1 MKKATILWIPILL
14 LVIGGC
20 ATTDDLKKSQ
30 RDYDSK
36 ISALRADVDKLQ
48 TRLDSLEK
56 DVADTTRD
64 LRKNQA
70 DLGAD
75 FGSVRDNVQTMRG
88 QVEEMHK
95 EFSGVGK
102 GQNLKTRLDDMAF
115 RIGYLENFL
124 GIARKESTN
133 GAKVEGVGVG
143 AAEATAE
150 PKNDVEAAYNACYRL
165 FKEGQYVKAREEFV
179 KFLKQYP
186 KTAFSDNAQFWI
198 GETWYVE
205 DKFERAIVEYQ
216 KVVKDYPNGDKVPYA
231 LLKQGMAFQKLGD
244 KASARIVYNQV
255 IKKYPQTNQ
264 ARVAKAK
271 LSELK

>member
-1 MKKATILWIPILL
+1 MKKIILFLFSVSL
-14 LVIGGC
+14 LVVGGC

-36 ISALRADVDKLQ
+36 LSTLRADVDKLQ
-48 TRLDSLEK
+48 TRLDALEK
-56 DVADTTRD
+56 NVADTTRD

-75 FGSVRDNVQTMRG
+75 FGSVRDNVQNMRG

-124 GIARKESTN
+124 GIAKKESTN

-150 PKNDVEAAYNACYRL
+150 PKNDVEAAYNACYKL

-244 KASARIVYNQV
+244 KASAKIVYNQV

-271 LSELK
+271 LTELK

>member
-1 MKKATILWIPILL
+1 MKKATICLLSILL
-14 LVIGGC
+14 IVIGGC

-36 ISALRADVDKLQ
+36 ISTLRADVDKLQ
-48 TRLDSLEK
+48 ARIDALEK
-56 DVADTTRD
+56 NVADSTRD

-75 FGSVRDNVQTMRG
+75 FGSVRDNVQNMRG

-124 GIARKESTN
+124 GIAKKESTN

-150 PKNDVEAAYNACYRL
+150 PKNDVEAAYNACYKL

-179 KFLKQYP
+179 KFLKQNP
-186 KTAFSDNAQFWI
+186 KTAFSDNAQFWV

-244 KASARIVYNQV
+244 KASAKIVYNQV

>member
-56 DVADTTRD
+56 NVADTTRD

>member
-1 MKKATILWIPILL
+1 VKKTVIALIPILL
-14 LVIGGC
+14 LLIGGC

-30 RDYDSK
+30 RDYDGK

-48 TRLDSLEK
+48 SRLDALEK
-56 DVADTTRD
+56 NVADTTRD

-75 FGSVRDNVQTMRG
+75 FGSVRDNVQNMRG

-124 GIARKESTN
+124 GIAKKEASN
-133 GAKVEGVGVG
+133 GTKVEGVGVG

-150 PKNDVEAAYNACYRL
+150 PKNDVEAAYNACYKL

-179 KFLKQYP
+179 KFLKQHP
-186 KTAFSDNAQFWI
+186 KTAFSDNAQFWV

-244 KASARIVYNQV
+244 KASAKIVYNQV

-271 LSELK
+271 LTELK

>member
-1 MKKATILWIPILL
+1 MKRTTVILASIVLL
-14 LVIGGC
+14 IIGGC
-20 ATTDDLKKSQ
+20 ATTDDLKKTQ
-30 RDYDSK
+30 RDSDSK
-36 ISALRADVDKLQ
+36 ITALRADVERLQ
-48 TRLDSLEK
+48 ARLDAFEK
-56 DVADTTRD
+56 SQADTTRD

-75 FGSVRDNVQTMRG
+75 FGSVRDQVQTMRG

-115 RIGYLENFL
+115 RIGYIENFL
-124 GIARKESTN
+124 GIAKKETTN

-150 PKNDVEAAYNACYRL
+150 PKNDVEAAYNACYKL
-165 FKEGQYVKAREEFV
+165 FKEGQYVKAREEFQ
-179 KFLKQYP
+179 KFLKQHP
-186 KTAFSDNAQFWI
+186 KTAYSDNAQFWI

-244 KASARIVYNQV
+244 KASAKIVYNQV
-255 IKKYPQTNQ
+255 IKKYPNTNQ

>member
-1 MKKATILWIPILL
+1 MKKIILFLISVSL
-14 LVIGGC
+14 LVVGGC

-36 ISALRADVDKLQ
+36 LSALRADVDKLQ
-48 TRLDSLEK
+48 TRLDALEK
-56 DVADTTRD
+56 NVADTTRD

-75 FGSVRDNVQTMRG
+75 FGSVRDNVQNMRG

-124 GIARKESTN
+124 GIAKKESTN

-150 PKNDVEAAYNACYRL
+150 PKNDVEAAYNACYKL

-179 KFLKQYP
+179 KFLKQHP

-244 KASARIVYNQV
+244 KASAKIVYNQV

-271 LSELK
+271 LTELK

>member
-1 MKKATILWIPILL
+1 MKKATIILILILL

-20 ATTDDLKKSQ
+20 ATTDDLRKSQ

-48 TRLDSLEK
+48 DRLGALEK
-56 DVADTTRD
+56 NVADTTRD

-75 FGSVRDNVQTMRG
+75 FGSVRDNVQNMRG

-95 EFSGVGK
+95 EFSGVGR

-124 GIARKESTN
+124 GIAKKESAN

-150 PKNDVEAAYNACYRL
+150 PKNDVEAAYNACYKL

-244 KASARIVYNQV
+244 KASAKIVYNQV

-271 LSELK
+271 LTELK

>member
-1 MKKATILWIPILL
+1 MKKATILLIPILL

-30 RDYDSK
+30 RDYDGK

-48 TRLDSLEK
+48 ARLDALEK
-56 DVADTTRD
+56 NVADTTRD

-75 FGSVRDNVQTMRG
+75 FGSVRDNVQNMRG

-124 GIARKESTN
+124 GIAKKESTN

-150 PKNDVEAAYNACYRL
+150 PKNDVEAAYNACYKL
-165 FKEGQYVKAREEFV
+165 FKEGQYVKARDEFV
-179 KFLKQYP
+179 KFLKQHP
-186 KTAFSDNAQFWI
+186 KTAFSDNAQFWV

-244 KASARIVYNQV
+244 KASAKIVYNQV

>member
-1 MKKATILWIPILL
+1 MKKIILFLISVSL
-14 LVIGGC
+14 LVVGGC

-36 ISALRADVDKLQ
+36 LSALRADVDKLQ
-48 TRLDSLEK
+48 TRLDALEK
-56 DVADTTRD
+56 NVADTTRD

-75 FGSVRDNVQTMRG
+75 FGSVRDNVQNMRG

-124 GIARKESTN
+124 GIAKKESTN

-150 PKNDVEAAYNACYRL
+150 PKNDVEAAYNACYKL
-165 FKEGQYVKAREEFV
+165 FKEGQYVKAREEFL

-186 KTAFSDNAQFWI
+186 KTAYSDNAQFWI

-216 KVVKDYPNGDKVPYA
+216 KVVKDYPNGDKVPFA

-244 KASARIVYNQV
+244 KASARIVYNQI
-255 IKKYPQTNQ
+255 IKKYPGTNQ

-271 LSELK
+271 LTELK

>member
-1 MKKATILWIPILL
+1 MKKATILLISILL
-14 LVIGGC
+14 VVIGGC

-30 RDYDSK
+30 RDYDGK

-48 TRLDSLEK
+48 ARLDALEK
-56 DVADTTRD
+56 NVVDTTRD

-75 FGSVRDNVQTMRG
+75 FGSVRDNVQNMRG

-124 GIARKESTN
+124 GIAKKESTN

-150 PKNDVEAAYNACYRL
+150 PKNDVEAAYNACYKL

-179 KFLKQYP
+179 KFLKQHP
-186 KTAFSDNAQFWI
+186 KTAFSDNAQFWV

-244 KASARIVYNQV
+244 KASAKIVYNQV

>member
-1 MKKATILWIPILL
+1 
-14 LVIGGC
+14 
-20 ATTDDLKKSQ
+20 
-30 RDYDSK
+30 
-36 ISALRADVDKLQ
+36 
-48 TRLDSLEK
+48 
-56 DVADTTRD
+56 
-64 LRKNQA
+64 
-70 DLGAD
+70 
-75 FGSVRDNVQTMRG
+75 
-88 QVEEMHK
+88 MHK

-115 RIGYLENFL
+115 RIGYIENFL
-124 GIARKESTN
+124 GIAKKETTN

-150 PKNDVEAAYNACYRL
+150 PKNDVEAAYNACYKL
-165 FKEGQYVKAREEFV
+165 FKEGQYVKAREEFQ
-179 KFLKQYP
+179 KFLKQHP
-186 KTAFSDNAQFWI
+186 KTAYSDNAQFWI

-244 KASARIVYNQV
+244 KASAKIVYNQV
-255 IKKYPQTNQ
+255 IKKYPNTNQ

>member
-1 MKKATILWIPILL
+1 VKKATILLIPILL
-14 LVIGGC
+14 LLFGGC

-30 RDYDSK
+30 RDYDGK
-36 ISALRADVDKLQ
+36 LSALRADVDKLQ
-48 TRLDSLEK
+48 TRLDALEK
-56 DVADTTRD
+56 NVADTTRD

-75 FGSVRDNVQTMRG
+75 FGSVRDNVQNMRG

-124 GIARKESTN
+124 GIAKKESTN

-143 AAEATAE
+143 AAEATVE
-150 PKNDVEAAYNACYRL
+150 PKNDVEAAYNACYKL

-179 KFLKQYP
+179 RFLKEHP
-186 KTAFSDNAQFWI
+186 KTAFSDNAQFWV

-244 KASARIVYNQV
+244 KASAKIVYNQV

-271 LSELK
+271 LTELK

>member
-1 MKKATILWIPILL
+1 MKKTVIALIPILL

-30 RDYDSK
+30 RDYDGK

-48 TRLDSLEK
+48 GRLDALEK
-56 DVADTTRD
+56 NVADTTRD

-75 FGSVRDNVQTMRG
+75 FGSVRDNVQNMRG

-124 GIARKESTN
+124 GIAKKEASN

-150 PKNDVEAAYNACYRL
+150 PKNDVEAAYNACYKL

-179 KFLKQYP
+179 KFLKQHP
-186 KTAFSDNAQFWI
+186 KTAFSDNAQFWV

-244 KASARIVYNQV
+244 KASAKIVYNQV

-271 LSELK
+271 LTELK

>member
-1 MKKATILWIPILL
+1 MKKATILLIPILL

-30 RDYDSK
+30 RDYDGK

-48 TRLDSLEK
+48 ARLDALEK
-56 DVADTTRD
+56 NVADTTRD

-75 FGSVRDNVQTMRG
+75 FGSVRDNVQNMRG

-124 GIARKESTN
+124 GIAKKESTN

-143 AAEATAE
+143 AAEMTAE
-150 PKNDVEAAYNACYRL
+150 PKNDVEAAYNACYKL

-179 KFLKQYP
+179 KFLKQHP

-231 LLKQGMAFQKLGD
+231 LLKQGMSFQKLGD
-244 KASARIVYNQV
+244 KASAKIVYNQV

-271 LSELK
+271 LTELK